1 MEEVILKLDAGA
13 LSLADAGGKG
23 ANLNRLIQAGL
34 PVPPGFVI
42 STAAYRLFMAA
53 NDLQGEIERL
63 GQVGDDPA
71 GYEDASQQIRD
82 LFAAGSIPD
91 ELAKPIGQAALDFG
105 DRPLAVRSSATA
117 EDLPEA
123 SFAGQQESYLNVS
136 GRQALLEAVRLC
148 WSSLW
153 TARAMAYRREQGI
166 APAEVSLAV
175 VVQEMAPAESAGVL
189 FTINPLSRRQDEML
203 VNATWGLGES
213 LVAGR
218 VNPDSLVLDKASGE
232 IKEQELGDKALMTA
246 ATETGTAEVPVPEE
260 QRTLPAITPDEAA
273 DLAALC
279 RQVEALFGSPQDIEW
294 ALASGRIYLLQSRPV
309 TALDSQA
316 PGQAP
321 GDDAWPPQI
330 DAPPQPFDRWSQM
343 DVGERWPEPVSPF
356 TWSTAEPMMS
366 QNMARSGSVRAI
378 KAAFIDKIQW
388 SKRAYGRVYFN
399 EGAMIKL
406 VRDGFGMPA
415 RSVTEAMG
423 GQVDERDDEDG
434 WRWGTFIRKLPAVVR
449 MSLKWERDLK
459 EYPNLFP
466 VIDNWVETF
475 LEADLDGVSDAE
487 LWAESQS
494 IWYPRLMD
502 AMDYHSAATST
513 SSNNAGMLQSFV
525 ERAVGD
531 EQLGFQLMS
540 GLSDVI
546 AAEIVPA
553 LWQMANELQESKLAD
568 VVLENDPATA
578 LDELRQAPGSEP
590 FLELLEAFLKRHGH
604 RCMSEAEWLF
614 PRWTEAPEQ
623 VMESIA
629 GYLRAG
635 DEFNPLAAE
644 AKQRQER
651 EQATAKVEGK
661 LDPLRRAYFR
671 WALRRA
677 HITIRLRDNGQHY
690 LVKLLLPM
698 RIIYA
703 TLGRKWASRGWLE
716 DADDFFFLVV
726 PEIEGTIFAGEPQK
740 AGLDLRKIV
749 AQRRVAYDYWRSARF
764 PETLGADGQP
774 MRPVLDVSATDV
786 LSGIPASGGQ
796 ARGRAAVIH
805 SPAEAGRVEAG
816 QILVTRS
823 TDPGWTPLF
832 SIVDGLVL
840 EVGGQLSHGAIV
852 AREYGLPA
860 VVNVPEATSR
870 IWDGQVV
877 IVDGAA
883 GEVFLEERDEEPRRK
898 GKQVSK

>member
-1 MEEVILKLDAGA
+1 MEEFILKLDAEA

-23 ANLNRLIQAGL
+23 TNLNRLIRAGL

-42 STAAYRLFMAA
+42 STVAYRHFVVK
-53 NDLQGEIERL
+53 NELQAEIELLSR
-63 GQVGDDPA
+63 VGDDPA
-71 GYEDASQQIRD
+71 AYEAASRQIRD
-82 LFAAGSIPD
+82 LFAAAVIPD
-91 ELAKPIGQAALDFG
+91 ELATAVGQAVGAFG
-105 DRPLAVRSSATA
+105 DRALAARSSATA

-123 SFAGQQESYLNVS
+123 SFAGQQESYLNVR
-136 GRQALLEAVRLC
+136 GREALLEAVSLC

-153 TARAMAYRREQGI
+153 TARAMAYRRKQGI
-166 APAEVSLAV
+166 APSDVSLAV
-175 VVQEMAPAESAGVL
+175 VVQEMVPAESAGVL
-189 FTINPLSRRQDEML
+189 FTINPLAGNQDEML
-203 VNATWGLGES
+203 LNATWGLGES

-218 VNPDSLVLDKASGE
+218 VNPDSLVLDKDSGE
-232 IKEQELGDKALMTA
+232 IKKQELGDKALMTTSA
-246 ATETGTAEVPVPEE
+246 AMGTEEVPVPEGR
-260 QRTLPAITPDEAA
+260 RTLPAIKPEEAA

-279 RQVEALFGSPQDIEW
+279 RQVEALFGAPQDIEW
-294 ALASGRIYLLQSRPV
+294 ALAGGRIYLLQSRPV
-309 TALDSQA
+309 TGLN
-316 PGQAP
+316 GHVP

-330 DAPPQPFDRWSQM
+330 DVVPQPFDRWSQM

-356 TWSTAEPMMS
+356 TWSTAEPMMAE
-366 QNMARSGSVRAI
+366 NMTRSDSVRAI
-378 KAAFIDKIQW
+378 KAPFVDKIQW
-388 SKRAYGRVYFN
+388 ATREYGRVYFN

-415 RSVTEAMG
+415 TSVTEAMG
-423 GQVDERDDEDG
+423 GQAGDRDDEDG
-434 WRWGTFIRKLPAVVR
+434 WRWGTFIRRLPAVVK

-459 EYPNLFP
+459 EFPALFP

-475 LEADLDGVSDAE
+475 LETDLGELSDAQ

-494 IWYPRLMD
+494 VWYPRLMD

-525 ERAVGD
+525 KRAMGD
-531 EQLGFQLMS
+531 QQLAFHLMS

-553 LWQMANELQESKLAD
+553 LWQMANKLRELGLVD
-568 VVLENDPATA
+568 VVLENDPAMA
-578 LDELRQAPGSEP
+578 LHKLRQAPGSEP
-590 FLELLEAFLKRHGH
+590 FLELLEAFLRRHGH

-614 PRWTEAPEQ
+614 PRWIEAPEQ
-623 VMESIA
+623 VIESIT
-629 GYLRAG
+629 GYLQAG

-644 AKQRQER
+644 TKQRQER
-651 EQATAKVEGK
+651 EQATAEVEAR
-661 LDPLRRAYFR
+661 LDPLRRAHFR
-671 WALRRA
+671 WTLRRA
-677 HITIRLRDNGQHY
+677 HDTIRLRDNGQHY

-698 RIIYA
+698 RLIYA
-703 TLGRKWASRGWLE
+703 TLGQRWASGGWLD

-740 AGLDLRKIV
+740 AGLDLRQIV
-749 AQRRVAYDYWRSARF
+749 TQRRLAYDYWRTARF
-764 PETLGADGQP
+764 PETLAADG
-774 MRPVLDVSATDV
+774 RPPRPAMASSPAGV

-796 ARGRAAVIH
+796 ARGRAVVIH

-832 SIVDGLVL
+832 SIVSGLVL

-860 VVNVPEATSR
+860 VVNVPEATMR
-870 IWDGQVV
+870 IRDEQVV
-877 IVDGAA
+877 VVDGTV
-883 GEVFLEERDEEPRRK
+883 GEVVLQDIEGSRAEEEQR
-898 GKQVSK
+898 

>member
-1 MEEVILKLDAGA
+1 MKEFILKLDAEA
-13 LSLADAGGKG
+13 LSLANAGGKG
-23 ANLNRLIQAGL
+23 ANLNRLIRAGM
-34 PVPPGFVI
+34 PVPPGYVI
-42 STAAYRLFMAA
+42 STAAYRHFVAA
-53 NDLQGEIERL
+53 NELQAEIERIS
-63 GQVGDDPA
+63 QVGKDPA
-71 GYEDASQQIRD
+71 AFEDASRQIRD
-82 LFAAGSIPD
+82 LFSAGSMPD
-91 ELAKPIGQAALDFG
+91 ELAMAIGEAVQDFG
-105 DRPLAVRSSATA
+105 DRPLAARSSATA

-123 SFAGQQESYLNVS
+123 SFAGQQESYLNVR
-136 GRQALLEAVRLC
+136 GRKALLEAVRLC

-166 APAEVSLAV
+166 SPAEVSLAV

-189 FTINPLSRRQDEML
+189 FTINPLTGNRGEML

-232 IKEQELGDKALMTA
+232 IKEQELGDKALMTRA
-246 ATETGTAEVPVPEE
+246 AEAGTAEVPVPEE
-260 QRTLPAITPDEAA
+260 QRSLPAITAEEAA
-273 DLAALC
+273 ELAALC

-330 DAPPQPFDRWSQM
+330 NVAPLPFDYWSQM
-343 DVGERWPEPVSPF
+343 DMGERWPEPVTPF
-356 TWSTAEPMMS
+356 TWSTAEPMIAEN
-366 QNMARSGSVRAI
+366 QARSDSVRAI
-378 KAAFIDKIQW
+378 KGPFVDQVQW
-388 SKRAYGRVYFN
+388 SRREYGRVYFN
-399 EGAMIKL
+399 EGAMVHL
-406 VRDGFGMPA
+406 LRDGFGMPA
-415 RSVTEAMG
+415 ASISSAMG
-423 GQVDERDDEDG
+423 GQAHDQGADDG
-434 WRWGTFIRKLPAVVR
+434 WRWGTFIRRIPAVVK

-459 EYPNLFP
+459 EYPDLFP
-466 VIDNWVETF
+466 IIDDWVETF
-475 LEADLDGVSDAE
+475 LAADLSAADDAQ

-494 IWYPRLMD
+494 IWYRRLMD
-502 AMDYHSAATST
+502 AMDYHAVATGA
-513 SSNNAGMLQSFV
+513 SSNNMGMLVSFV
-525 ERAVGD
+525 KRSTGD
-531 EQLGFQLMS
+531 EQFAYRLMS
-540 GLSDVI
+540 GLKDVI

-553 LWQMANELQESKLAD
+553 LWQMANKLRELGLAD
-568 VVLENDPATA
+568 VVLKNDPAMA
-578 LDELRQAPGSEP
+578 LTELRRALGGEP
-590 FLELLEAFLKRHGH
+590 FLELLEAFLRRHGH

-614 PRWTEAPEQ
+614 PRWIEVPEQ
-623 VMESIA
+623 VVESIG

-635 DEFNPLAAE
+635 DEYNPLAAE
-644 AKQRQER
+644 AKQRQDR
-651 EQATAKVEGK
+651 EQATAEVEGK

-677 HITIRLRDNGQHY
+677 HNTIRLRDNGQHY

-703 TLGRKWASRGWLE
+703 TLGQRWASRDWLE
-716 DADDFFFLVV
+716 EADDFFFLVV
-726 PEIEGTIFAGEPQK
+726 PEIEGTIFAGKPQK

-749 AQRRVAYDYWRSARF
+749 AQRRVAYDYWRTARF
-764 PETLGADGQP
+764 PETLGVDGRP
-774 MRPVLDVSATDV
+774 MRPVLGVSATDV
-786 LSGIPASGGQ
+786 LSGIPASGGL
-796 ARGRAAVIH
+796 ARGRAAVIQ

-860 VVNVPEATSR
+860 VVNVAEATSR
-870 IWDGQVV
+870 IRDGLVV
-877 IVDGAA
+877 VVDGTEGVVRLGVEEQRSG
-883 GEVFLEERDEEPRRK
+883 GEEVKR
-898 GKQVSK
+898 